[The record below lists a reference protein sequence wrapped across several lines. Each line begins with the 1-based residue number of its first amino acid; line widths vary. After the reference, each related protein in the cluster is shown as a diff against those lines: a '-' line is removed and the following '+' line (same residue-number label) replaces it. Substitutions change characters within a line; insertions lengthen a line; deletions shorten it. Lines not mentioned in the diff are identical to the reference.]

1 MLSCITR
8 GSITRSPP
16 LFALPL
22 HMGIRGAAL
31 AAVIAQNFGADDRER
46 IRLGT
51 RCSSAR
57 DAIRA
62 AIPIGWGLADITGR
76 GYIERKRRKTP

>member
-1 MLSCITR
+1 
-8 GSITRSPP
+8 
-16 LFALPL
+16 
-22 HMGIRGAAL
+22 MGIRGAAL
-31 AAVIAQNFGADDRER
+31 ATVIAQNFSADDRER

-57 DAIRA
+57 DAIWA
-62 AIPIGWGLADITGR
+62 AISIGRVLADITGL